1 MNLMYNICP
10 RIKSLIINTATMET
24 NELTKPEKIKQ
35 KFQLVKGDFTPS
47 EASDVMMS
55 LIDEKINFHQK
66 QRLQKWEQNHKS
78 NSDDI
83 DDRINQLEKEKQ
95 AVKEFIASAR
105 NLKSSLNIN
114 GILEITIVDNQ

>member
-1 MNLMYNICP
+1 MD
-10 RIKSLIINTATMET
+10 T
-24 NELTKPEKIKQ
+24 NGLTKPEKIKQ

-66 QRLQKWEQNHKS
+66 QRLQKWEQDHKS
-78 NSDDI
+78 NADEI
-83 DDRINQLEKEKQ
+83 DDRIDQLEKEKQ
-95 AVKEFIASAR
+95 AVKEFIAGAKS
-105 NLKSSLNIN
+105 LKSNLNIN